1 MAGEVFRP
9 VFNRFVK
16 DCPGSAMA
24 RVERAP
30 DSKLLDEWVDNRKGF
45 NSLLNRYGIQK
56 GSQLNFFPIS
66 CFN

>member
-1 MAGEVFRP
+1 
-9 VFNRFVK
+9 
-16 DCPGSAMA
+16 MA